1 VGLNVIQNHG
11 NPLLGHFP
19 IRNDAL
25 KLRRWWQTAARIEPE
40 ALGRPFDS
48 TAHDVIRQM
57 GCTTLEIGQHLANA
71 EDIGQGV

>member
-1 VGLNVIQNHG
+1 MAIHFWGISQSETMPSNSGVG
-11 NPLLGHFP
+11 
-19 IRNDAL
+19 
-25 KLRRWWQTAARIEPE
+25 WQTAARIEPE